1 MNTNSNI
8 EKENN
13 RQHHTRNRIAAGI
26 IIIGIG
32 IVLFADKMGVDLPQ
46 WLLSWHML
54 LVVAGLYVGF
64 KDGFRNLVWLIL
76 TGTGVFLLW
85 DEVVMD
91 LSLKPFAIPILLV
104 AAGLFIILR
113 PAGIGRNWHGYRP
126 RRWERRWERRSQDF
140 SAFPDN
146 KTGADSSLFS
156 DDFIDINCVMSGV
169 QQTVISKTF
178 KGGRI
183 SCVLGGTEIDLTKA
197 DIQETAVLQIH
208 EILGGITLIIPPGWA
223 VRNNI
228 HGVLH
233 GVEDE
238 RRGIVQEDTSKVL
251 VLQGSAILAGIEIKS
266 Y

>member
-1 MNTNSNI
+1 MDTNSNS
-8 EKENN
+8 EKQKNM
-13 RQHHTRNRIAAGI
+13 QYHTRNRIAAGI

-54 LVVAGLYVGF
+54 LVVAGLYVGI
-64 KDGFRNLVWLIL
+64 KDGFKNLGWLIL

-85 DEVVMD
+85 DEAMLN
-91 LSLKPFAIPILLV
+91 LSLKPFIVPILLV

-113 PAGIGRNWHGYRP
+113 PSRLGHNWGDFRQ
-126 RRWERRWERRSQDF
+126 RRWERRWERRGQGSTEQPFKD
-140 SAFPDN
+140 AE
-146 KTGADSSLFS
+146 AMS
-156 DDFIDINCVMSGV
+156 DDFININCVLSGV
-169 QQTVISKTF
+169 QQMVISKKF

-183 SCVLGGTEIDLTKA
+183 SCVLGGAEIDLTKA
-197 DIQETAVLQIH
+197 DIQGTAVLQLH
-208 EILGGITLIIPPGWA
+208 EILGGITLIIPSNWA
-223 VRNNI
+223 VRNNV

-238 RRGIVQEDTSKVL
+238 RRGVIQEDESKVL
-251 VLQGSAILAGIEIKS
+251 VLQGSAILAGVEIKS